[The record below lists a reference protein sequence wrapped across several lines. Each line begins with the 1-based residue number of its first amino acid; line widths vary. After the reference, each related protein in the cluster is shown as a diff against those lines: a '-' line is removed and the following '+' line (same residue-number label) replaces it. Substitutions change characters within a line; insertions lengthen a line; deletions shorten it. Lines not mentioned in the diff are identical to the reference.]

1 MDAGNYS
8 MKSLLA
14 WLAAAALGSTIPGAA
29 ALAAE
34 SGGPAVMRV
43 VTIQTSDLKTY
54 AHELSVEEG
63 MLRRVGVNCTFKVW
77 QAHYAG
83 SDTGTVVVALEFASW
98 DNFSR
103 YLSAGQMH
111 PDLGAQMAKF
121 NPSLRKVVSDS
132 VYLEVPPG

>member
-1 MDAGNYS
+1 
-8 MKSLLA
+8 MKALLT
-14 WLAAAALGSTIPGAA
+14 LVAAAALGSTIPGAA

-34 SGGPAVMRV
+34 SGEPAVLRV
-43 VTIQTSDLKTY
+43 VIIQTSNLKTY

-63 MLRRVGVNCTFKVW
+63 MLRKVGVNCTFKVW
-77 QAHYAG
+77 EAHYAG
-83 SDTGTVVVALEFASW
+83 PETGMVVVALQFANW
-98 DNFSR
+98 DMFTR
-103 YLSAGQMH
+103 YLSAGKMH

>member
-1 MDAGNYS
+1 

-14 WLAAAALGSTIPGAA
+14 LLAAVALGSSIPGAA

-34 SGGPAVMRV
+34 SDGPAVMRV
-43 VTIQTSDLKTY
+43 VVIQTSELKTY

-63 MLRRVGVNCTFKVW
+63 MLRRVGVNCSFKVW

-83 SDTGTVVVALEFASW
+83 AETGTIVVALQFANW
-98 DNFSR
+98 DMFTR
-103 YLSAGQMH
+103 YLNAGKMH

-132 VYLEVPPG
+132 VYEEVPPG